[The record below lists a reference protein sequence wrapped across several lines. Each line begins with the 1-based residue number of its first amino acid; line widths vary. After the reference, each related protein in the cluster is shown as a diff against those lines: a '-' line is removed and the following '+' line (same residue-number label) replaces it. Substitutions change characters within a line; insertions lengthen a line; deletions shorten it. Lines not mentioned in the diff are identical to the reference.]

1 MLTDIKTITKGITA
15 IIILTIL
22 TGLLLSAGCSGE
34 KTPQTDVIVFKT
46 DSNGTVEWIT
56 SLDTGMQD
64 SGDTIIETSD
74 GGYLIAGG
82 ISDNPEG
89 QLGRQVFPRLVKLDK
104 TGTILWDTV
113 LNSTSGT
120 FNYTGSGSATTV
132 LEKTDGDFL
141 AGLNNGWV
149 LTIGREGTVKN
160 ITALENHR
168 LHAIG
173 THDGGTFFVGENTMK
188 FDTAGNLQW
197 EIPVKG
203 STLTMQMNDGRY
215 LLDNDLEKN
224 DGLISG
230 VTCLSPN
237 GTILWTYELGNRPR
251 KTITSFHESS
261 PGIMDITYT
270 YRIRDV
276 EIDLKNPETTIQV
289 NVNPGGDVIAEQN
302 LAAAGPLARTPDNGY
317 VFVAIPFYDSGKFT
331 TDYSKNTVLHIVRLS
346 ADGRTV
352 WDRPFTSPGYNYPLS
367 VITTRDGGYV
377 ALVGADFHYQP

>member
-141 AGLNNGWV
+141 AGLDNGWV
-149 LTIGREGTVKN
+149 LTIGRE
-160 ITALENHR
+160 R
-168 LHAIG
+168 
-173 THDGGTFFVGENTMK
+173 
-188 FDTAGNLQW
+188 
-197 EIPVKG
+197 
-203 STLTMQMNDGRY
+203 
-215 LLDNDLEKN
+215 
-224 DGLISG
+224 
-230 VTCLSPN
+230 
-237 GTILWTYELGNRPR
+237 
-251 KTITSFHESS
+251 
-261 PGIMDITYT
+261 
-270 YRIRDV
+270 
-276 EIDLKNPETTIQV
+276 
-289 NVNPGGDVIAEQN
+289 
-302 LAAAGPLARTPDNGY
+302 
-317 VFVAIPFYDSGKFT
+317 
-331 TDYSKNTVLHIVRLS
+331 
-346 ADGRTV
+346 
-352 WDRPFTSPGYNYPLS
+352 
-367 VITTRDGGYV
+367 
-377 ALVGADFHYQP
+377 